1 MGKLARYFW
10 PRCGFLFYVAQ
21 DRIETAFGFF
31 EKRVLHIQSRQS
43 FPLKQKE
50 DFFDWYRQ
58 IRQTYPRLYA
68 VSMIE
73 TLNQGALPGCSPRIF
88 EKFGVDEALS
98 RYLCIQKSWSAYVS
112 LVETKWY
119 EEKFK
124 AIELDL
130 LYSPFVL
137 LYRHVHSKLDEVP
150 GLYILHH
157 NGLLYM
163 MVLTRDRLWF
173 AHASAVPRG
182 NEESPVEAGV
192 DVDETDDLAFDLDL
206 LEEEESVEAAADEAL
221 SLLDKEENGSEEEGV
236 EDLALLEYNL
246 NLYEEVKE
254 AITRYYRDNRY
265 EETFIQKVMLC
276 DSDGNVND
284 FPRYVEEELFMPATL
299 ERFDP
304 IDVMAD
310 LAAGEVG

>member
-10 PRCGFLFYVAQ
+10 PKCGLLFYIAE

-31 EKRVLHIQSRQS
+31 EKGALNIEVRRS
-43 FPLKQKE
+43 FPLQKKE
-50 DFFDWYRQ
+50 EFFDWYRQ
-58 IRQTYPRLYA
+58 IRQIYPKLYA

-73 TLNQGALPGCSPRIF
+73 TLNQGALPGCSRRIF

-98 RYLCIQKSWSAYVS
+98 RHLCIEDRWSAYVS
-112 LVETKWY
+112 LVETKWL

-124 AIELDL
+124 GIELDL

-137 LYRHVHSKLDEVP
+137 LYRHVRSKLDEVP
-150 GLYILHH
+150 GLYILHQ

-163 MVLTRDRLWF
+163 MVLTRDRFWF
-173 AHASAVPRG
+173 AHASAVPLG
-182 NEESPVEAGV
+182 HGKSAVEAGV

-221 SLLDKEENGSEEEGV
+221 NLLEKEDQGNEKGDA

-254 AITRYYRDNRY
+254 TITRYYRDDRY

-276 DSDGNVND
+276 DSDGNVSD
-284 FPRYVEEELFMPATL
+284 FPRYVEDELFMPATL

-304 IDVMAD
+304 IEAMAD
-310 LAAGEVG
+310 LAAGEVE